1 VAAGCSTPVSPADSS
16 RRVGPGT
23 ADVNERDLAMRDLE
37 VIPADEERP
46 VPTPAGLDGTEPG
59 EIREPHVEVIGRPDK
74 PRISVVMPALNEAQ
88 NLLQV
93 LPCIPDTVWE
103 VILVDGGSLD
113 GTVEVFNSLRPDGVA
128 LTHERPG
135 KGNALAAG
143 FAACRGDIV
152 VMLDADGSA
161 NPEEIPKFVQAL
173 LAGADFAKGT
183 RFAKDGG
190 SDDITT
196 FRRLGN
202 RVLVGLVNLLY
213 RTQYTDL
220 CYGMN
225 AFWRHCLPYI
235 SPDCDGFEVET
246 FMNLRLAKASL
257 RVHEVGSYE
266 RRRLYG
272 VSKLHTVRDGC
283 RVLWTIVRLR
293 FTGIPAAGD
302 ASVETHEESPA

>member
-1 VAAGCSTPVSPADSS
+1 MTES
-16 RRVGPGT
+16 
-23 ADVNERDLAMRDLE
+23 DLAMRE
-37 VIPADEERP
+37 VEVGPGDEERP
-46 VPTPAGLDGTEPG
+46 VATPTYLAPAEAG
-59 EIREPHVEVIGRPDK
+59 EIWEPRVEVIGRSVE
-74 PRISVVMPALNEAQ
+74 PRISVVMPALNEAK

-93 LPCIPDTVWE
+93 LPSIPDTVWE

-113 GTVEVFNSLRPDGVA
+113 GTVDVFNSLRPDGLA

-161 NPEEIPKFVQAL
+161 NPEEIPKFVEAL

-246 FMNLRLAKASL
+246 YMNLRLAKASL

-272 VSKLHTVRDGC
+272 VSKLHTIRDGS

-293 FTGIPAAGD
+293 FTRVPATRD
-302 ASVETHEESPA
+302 ASVETFEESLA